1 MKKIFCG
8 CVFFLLIF
16 FVFAQVNVHNANQIK
31 ADEEFRRGVQAYYRG
46 SFNEAILEFEKAV
59 SLIPENNVYL
69 DWLGKAYYRSGLES
83 TALQEWNYASQAG
96 YGGLLLQKRI
106 EIVKER
112 RVAQNF
118 FDKKTRYVESG
129 SYAGSEGKTL
139 RFSQPMSILSE
150 ANGTIWVCAYG
161 SNELIQIDVNGNII
175 NRQRGPLNGFDRPMD
190 IIRNSDGSFLVTE
203 YAGDRISVLDSN
215 GKYKK
220 SFGSKGSGIG
230 NVLGPQYMAL
240 DESGRL
246 YVTDF
251 GNARVSVF
259 DTNGNGLFTF
269 GRSKS
274 NFSGFKAPTGIIII
288 DGLIYVADA
297 VTGAIYTFDASG
309 NYIRC
314 LVKEKSLNKPE
325 ALKYWNG
332 SIICADSNKVLAIDV
347 SSGAISEIAKLGNAP
362 VNIVCASSDV
372 NGNLIVSDLKN
383 NDVYVLTKMDQLVGG
398 LFVQIERVIADSFPN
413 IIMDV
418 RVENTNRQPIVG
430 LKAKNFLVTE
440 KLQLVTDQ
448 KLTGASYVNNIC
460 DITIIVDRLTEAKK
474 YTKELETCVREIAQG
489 MNDKGTLSIVTC
501 GELPVAELKG
511 NPKSFL
517 RFEASM
523 LKNQYAKK
531 TPVDLAIR
539 LAGNALINAESKRA
553 VVFVTTGET
562 SIDSFSHYSYS
573 ETASWLNNNGIAFM
587 SVLLNQSKK
596 NEEIDYLTKQTPG
609 NQYYV
614 YRNEGLK
621 CIASDLCALPNGH
634 YRLSFVSKQE
644 KNFGLSYLPVEVEV
658 YLQNRSGRDESGYFA
673 PLE

>member
-1 MKKIFCG
+1 MKKIFCI
-8 CVFFLLIF
+8 CTVFLIIT
-16 FVFAQVNVHNANQIK
+16 FVFAQVSVHNANQIK
-31 ADEEFRRGVQAYYRG
+31 ADEEFRRGVQAFYRG

-59 SLIPENNVYL
+59 SLIPENNIYL

-112 RVAQNF
+112 RVAENF

-129 SYAGSEGKTL
+129 TFSGSDGKTL

-150 ANGTIWVCAYG
+150 ADGTIWVCAYG

-175 NRQRGPLNGFDRPMD
+175 SRQRGPLNGFDRPMD
-190 IIRNSDGSFLVTE
+190 IIRNSDGNFFVTE
-203 YAGDRISVLDSN
+203 YAGDRISLLDSK
-215 GKYKK
+215 GRYKS
-220 SFGSKGSGIG
+220 SFGSKGSGKG

-240 DESGRL
+240 DAEERL

-259 DTNGNGLFTF
+259 DTKGNGLFTF
-269 GRSKS
+269 GRSQS
-274 NFSGFKAPTGIIII
+274 NFSGFKAPTGIVVIN
-288 DGLIYVADA
+288 GLVYVADA

-309 NYIRC
+309 NFVRL
-314 LVKEKSLNKPE
+314 LVKEKTLNKPE
-325 ALKYWNG
+325 ALKVWNG
-332 SIICADSNKVLAIDV
+332 SIICADGNRVLAIDV
-347 SSGAISEIAKLGNAP
+347 SSGAITEIAKLGNAP
-362 VNIVCASSDV
+362 ANIVCAASDV

-383 NDVYVLTKMDQLVGG
+383 NEVSVLTKMDQLVGG

-418 RVENTNRQPIVG
+418 RVENTDRQPVVG
-430 LKAKNFLVTE
+430 LKAKNFFVTE
-440 KLQLVTDQ
+440 KLQLVNDQ
-448 KLTGASYVNNIC
+448 KLTGASYVNDIC
-460 DITIIVDRLTEAKK
+460 DITIIVDRLNEAKL
-474 YTKELETCVREIAQG
+474 YSKELETCVREIAKG
-489 MNDKGTLSIVTC
+489 MNDKGTLSIISC

-523 LKNQYAKK
+523 LKNNFASK
-531 TPVDLAIR
+531 TAVDLAIR
-539 LAGNALINAESKRA
+539 LAGNSLINAESKRA
-553 VVFVTTGET
+553 IVFLTSGER
-562 SIDSFSHYSYS
+562 SLDSFSHYSYS

-587 SVLLNQSKK
+587 SVLFNQTKR

-614 YRNEGLK
+614 YRNEGLA

-634 YRLSFVSKQE
+634 YRLSFVSKQD